1 MLQYTHPRH
10 QLISLLVLA
19 ALALGITAIWIN
31 KGREHHFPDA
41 PNGQFNCLS
50 YTPRSNG
57 GQPTEADTR
66 KQIAIDM
73 QQLSARTKCVRTY
86 SVLNGLDEVPLVARK
101 IGMKVLLGMWI
112 GRNEQA
118 NELEITHGIDVANTN
133 RDVIEAIIVGNEVLL
148 RREQE
153 APALAQM
160 MQRVH
165 AATNIPVTY
174 ADVWDFW
181 LKNPSLAD
189 SASFVTIHILPY
201 WDDIPISIE
210 HAMEHVDDI
219 YKKIQNKFPDKQIY
233 VGETGWPSA
242 GRQREGA
249 APSLVNEAR
258 FTREFIAY
266 ANAHSLP
273 NNFIEAYDQPW
284 KKALEGTVGGYWGLY
299 DADGAEKFPLIGAV
313 IEDTRWWRGL
323 LAGALFAV
331 VIVSVAWMRKI
342 RTPLQLIA
350 YALAGY
356 ALGAVLLLQWHYW
369 MISNRNWQEWSCA
382 VAWGVACNVIFIGA
396 LLPQSAYGKVN
407 RMIITGAEAVML
419 FGLAYINLGLVFDA
433 RYRDFPTMF
442 LVLPMIA
449 MLIAKLNY
457 SSQESISSS
466 LHPLYAVMFCFWMLV
481 SVCIIAWIEKLTN
494 HQAIGWCICCL
505 LLAWGWLP
513 RLSTRSSAQLLQ
525 TQTQV

>member
-1 MLQYTHPRH
+1 MIQYSHPRH
-10 QLISLLVLA
+10 QLTALIVLA
-19 ALALGITAIWIN
+19 LLALSVTAVWIN

-41 PNGQFNCLS
+41 PNGQFGCLS
-50 YTPRSNG
+50 YTPRNDG
-57 GQPTEADTR
+57 VHLTEADTR
-66 KQIAIDM
+66 RQIAIDM
-73 QQLSARTKCVRTY
+73 QQLSARTRCVRTY
-86 SVLNGLDEVPLVARK
+86 SVLNGLDEVPLVARRL
-101 IGMKVLLGMWI
+101 GMKVLLGIWI

-118 NELEITHGIDVANTN
+118 NELEITRAIDIANAN

-165 AATNIPVTY
+165 EATQLPVTY

-181 LKNPSLAD
+181 IKNPSLAD

-210 HAMEHVDDI
+210 HAMDHVDDI
-219 YKKIQNKFPDKQIY
+219 YKKIQNKFPGKQTY

-242 GRQREGA
+242 GREREGA
-249 APSLVNEAR
+249 TPSLVNEAR

-273 NNFIEAYDQPW
+273 SNFIEAYDQPW
-284 KKALEGTVGGYWGLY
+284 KKIQEGTVGGYWGLY
-299 DADGAEKFPLIGAV
+299 DAQGNEKFPLIGPV
-313 IEDTRWWRGL
+313 IEDAHWWRGL
-323 LAGALFAV
+323 LSGAILAI
-331 VIVSVAWMRKI
+331 VIVSVAWLNRI
-342 RTPLQLIA
+342 RSTLQLVA
-350 YALAGY
+350 YALTGY

-369 MISNRNWQEWSCA
+369 MISNRNWQEWLCA
-382 VAWGVACNVIFIGA
+382 VAWGVACDVIFIGA
-396 LLPQSAYGKVN
+396 LLPKSAYAKAGRTVLAA
-407 RMIITGAEAVML
+407 AEATML

-433 RYRDFPTMF
+433 RYRDFPAMF
-442 LVLPMIA
+442 LLLPMVT
-449 MLIAKLNY
+449 MLISKFNY
-457 SSQESISSS
+457 TSRESISSS
-466 LHPLYAVMFCFWMLV
+466 LHPLYTVMFSLWMLI

-513 RLSTRSSAQLLQ
+513 RLGVRGQTHMLQ
-525 TQTQV
+525 TQAQI